1 MINQITYF
9 THNKFAPHRSIEHH
23 TIKFSELTFLISG
36 EMVYYVNNVKHAISG
51 GDIIYV
57 PSGSL
62 RRRETGK
69 CLNDYVSINF
79 HSDSTLDLDIVQRQS
94 INDEVKHL
102 LVFFESAYYSPSK
115 DRQKKLK
122 LALETLVLQLDD
134 NVNHGYQSSLSL
146 EIISYIQRNYADR
159 ITLEDISKA
168 TFYSA
173 AYCENEFKK
182 TTGKS
187 IINYLIDVRIGEAKK
202 LLSETTMSCASIA
215 VAVGFDDANYFSRVF
230 KKRTGYSPLRYR
242 DYVN

>member
-1 MINQITYF
+1 MINKITYF

-36 EMVYYVNNVKHAISG
+36 EMVYYVNNVKYALSS

-57 PSGSL
+57 PAGSL
-62 RRRETGK
+62 RRRETGE

-79 HSDSTLDLDIVQRQS
+79 HSDSPLDINIVQMQG
-94 INDEVKHL
+94 INDQVKHL
-102 LVFFESAYYSPSK
+102 LNYFESAYYSPAK
-115 DRQKKLK
+115 DLQKKLK
-122 LALETLVLQLDD
+122 LALETLLLQLDD
-134 NVNHGYQSSLSL
+134 NANNAYQSSLSS
-146 EIISYIQRNYADR
+146 EIISYIHRHYANK

-202 LLSETTMSCASIA
+202 LLAESSMSCAGIA
-215 VAVGFDDANYFSRVF
+215 AAVGFDDANYFSRIF

-242 DYVN
+242 DYAN